1 MFDVIVCST
10 NVYLSTGFNWYGQF
24 VSY

>member
-1 MFDVIVCST
+1 MFDAIVCST
-10 NVYLSTGFNWYGQF
+10 NEYLSTGFNWYGQF